1 MILSGALLLVTDES
15 GDMVLVEPVPQEHRE
30 LTRFTALHGKTW
42 NPPALAG
49 EFLVV
54 RNDKEA
60 ACYRLPISK
69 P

>member
-1 MILSGALLLVTDES
+1 M
-15 GDMVLVEPVPQEHRE
+15 EPVPGEHRE
-30 LTRFTALHGKTW
+30 LARFTALHGKTW

-49 EFLVV
+49 AYLVV

-60 ACYRLPISK
+60 ACYRLPVAQ